1 MRGSVGACR
10 LYWRCLTLG
19 GRAIVV
25 RIGLFCLDVKLEDLN
40 AFDEELKEVRRAHEW
55 TRA

>member
-1 MRGSVGACR
+1 MVAS
-10 LYWRCLTLG
+10 
-19 GRAIVV
+19 
-25 RIGLFCLDVKLEDLN
+25 IGLFCLDVKLEDLN